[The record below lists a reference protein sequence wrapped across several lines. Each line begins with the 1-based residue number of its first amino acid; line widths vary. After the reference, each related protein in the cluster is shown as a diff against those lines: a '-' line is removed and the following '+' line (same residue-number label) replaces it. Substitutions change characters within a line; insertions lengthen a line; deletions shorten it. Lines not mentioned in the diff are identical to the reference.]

1 MNEAQKK
8 QKRKE
13 IKAELLQIKLE
24 KKEFKDNNLI
34 YFFNAPDSG
43 LRANPPQSELL
54 EAWDNPRYKVFTY
67 TGGNRTGK
75 TTIASILAVSTII
88 GSYPWDNRK
97 LHFTHSL
104 PRKVRIVGQGWED
117 HIAKVVIPELKKWW
131 PKNRPV
137 KTKKNN
143 QGVEHLWTDQKTG
156 GTIEIMSNNQ
166 DSEQFE
172 GAQLDLIY
180 YDEPPK
186 RDVRV
191 ANARGLVDR
200 LGREIVAAT
209 LLKEAWLHQEVIQA
223 VDDDGRPDMTVF
235 NVTAVIYDNVGY
247 GITIEGVEQFEKT
260 LTEDEK
266 DARLRG
272 IPSYMS
278 GLVLPQWKRNKH
290 VVKRFK
296 VPLNWMVDVLI
307 DVHPRERQA
316 ILFIATAENGHRY
329 LVNEIWD
336 HGDGRWIAE
345 NIIRCASQNNYRIN
359 RVAIDPLAKGD
370 SNQDHSTYE
379 KIATILARHDMGLEV
394 ASKDKD
400 NGILLIKEHLEGPNG
415 EPSLFVFDDL
425 VVTIK
430 EIEGWLWDEKTQ
442 KAKKVDDHFPENLYR
457 ALLLDTKY
465 YEPEDEED
473 DSIYHSDH
481 RNAITGY

>member
-1 MNEAQKK
+1 
-8 QKRKE
+8 
-13 IKAELLQIKLE
+13 
-24 KKEFKDNNLI
+24 
-34 YFFNAPDSG
+34 
-43 LRANPPQSELL
+43 
-54 EAWDNPRYKVFTY
+54 
-67 TGGNRTGK
+67 
-75 TTIASILAVSTII
+75 
-88 GSYPWDNRK
+88 
-97 LHFTHSL
+97 
-104 PRKVRIVGQGWED
+104 
-117 HIAKVVIPELKKWW
+117 
-131 PKNRPV
+131 
-137 KTKKNN
+137 
-143 QGVEHLWTDQKTG
+143 
-156 GTIEIMSNNQ
+156 
-166 DSEQFE
+166 
-172 GAQLDLIY
+172 
-180 YDEPPK
+180 
-186 RDVRV
+186 
-191 ANARGLVDR
+191 
-200 LGREIVAAT
+200 
-209 LLKEAWLHQEVIQA
+209 
-223 VDDDGRPDMTVF
+223 
-235 NVTAVIYDNVGY
+235 
-247 GITIEGVEQFEKT
+247 
-260 LTEDEK
+260 
-266 DARLRG
+266 
-272 IPSYMS
+272 MS

-379 KIATILARHDMGLEV
+379 KIAQILARHDMPLEV

-400 NGILLIKEHLEGPNG
+400 NGIILIKEHLEGPNG